1 MTPLN
6 VVPFVSVDNMMKLV
20 LELGIER
27 VLVDLAGY
35 IETDFKRW
43 PEFDKTPRVASH
55 SDVGVIELMP
65 TSDGEFYG
73 FKYVNGPPEEHAR
86 RAADGDGLWPEQ
98 AAVADGIE
106 KRPVMR
112 GDQHRQPTGLGKPLS
127 AVAVAPKIED
137 RI

>member
-20 LELGIER
+20 LELGLER
-27 VLVDLAGY
+27 VLVDLAAY

-55 SDVGVIELMP
+55 SDLGVIELMP

-73 FKYVNGPPEEHAR
+73 FKYVNGHPKNRREGLQTVTAFGRNKLRLQTASRNAR
-86 RAADGDGLWPEQ
+86 SCEAISIGSPQVLTSPAAPSRLHP
-98 AAVADGIE
+98 
-106 KRPVMR
+106 R
-112 GDQHRQPTGLGKPLS
+112 
-127 AVAVAPKIED
+127 
-137 RI
+137 